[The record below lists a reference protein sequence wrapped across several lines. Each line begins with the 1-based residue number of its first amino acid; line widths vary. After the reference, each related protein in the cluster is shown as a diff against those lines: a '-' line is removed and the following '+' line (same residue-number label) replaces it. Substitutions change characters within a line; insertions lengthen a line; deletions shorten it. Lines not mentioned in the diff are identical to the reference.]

1 MVRSI
6 SGRLE
11 EMTGRDFDT
20 DPSTPGALRGATA
33 DTDPTGGA
41 AEARKP
47 NTDPGLGPKAPPL
60 PPMPPAPPRPA
71 GKQDSV
77 EMLLDGMNAPQPERQ
92 KTTPQSAGEAA
103 ASYHAEH
110 PVHPAR
116 TSPDEEPKVIV
127 ERPPLV
133 PTVKVQRE
141 QVQAIIEAADE
152 MRRAAEAEAA
162 AKTPVPVT
170 MGPKVLIAAVAG
182 LVVVLVIFLLA
193 RGKGEEATS
202 TPGAASAT
210 ATATATATA
219 MATTTTT
226 AIATATAMATGTP
239 IPSADTV
246 GEAPEAPVPTV
257 HVPVTAL
264 PTARPPRPKPAP
276 ASTGTGNV
284 GEFKTTFH

>member
-1 MVRSI
+1 
-6 SGRLE
+6 
-11 EMTGRDFDT
+11 MTSRNFDT

-33 DTDPTGGA
+33 DTDPAGA
-41 AEARKP
+41 PVEARKP
-47 NTDPGLGPKAPPL
+47 NTDPGLGPGGPP
-60 PPMPPAPPRPA
+60 PPPVPPRPA

-92 KTTPQSAGEAA
+92 KTTPQSSGEAA
-103 ASYHAEH
+103 AAYHAEH

-162 AKTPVPVT
+162 AKAQVPVS
-170 MGPKVLIAAVAG
+170 MGPRVLIAAVAG

-193 RGKGEEATS
+193 RGKTEETPSAT
-202 TPGAASAT
+202 GAASAT
-210 ATATATATA
+210 ATATAMATATA
-219 MATTTTT
+219 TT
-226 AIATATAMATGTP
+226 TATAMATGEP
-239 IPSADTV
+239 MPSADTV
-246 GEAPEAPVPTV
+246 GDTPAAPVPTV
-257 HVPVTAL
+257 HVAVTAL
-264 PTARPPRPKPAP
+264 PTAKPPRPKPAP
-276 ASTGTGNV
+276 TATSDV